1 MNLSDYEKTHA
12 VDYDAI
18 AWKMSKADYPTLIST
33 LKAMRN
39 DLENNPHI
47 KLDDLGLVRLMA
59 SCESRTADPGHFT
72 NNDYSVLMEVLY
84 SLAQVIVTGHLAELM
99 SVKKGKK
106 PKSPLEGLTMK
117 FDTWGRGISLD
128 IRTRGVH
135 EVFVDFK
142 EENSL
147 HSLITSTALP
157 PYYHYTDPGY
167 VSRVILGKIVFDLIS
182 IEDWGIDSIQSYS
195 ESQHDW
201 TLSSIVNA
209 MMVEADASTLSWNL
223 NWNPNEMYESIN
235 KREQLFIMMV
245 TTSLLHGCQLDKEDD
260 EMMKMVD
267 PLDVSYSGRRG
278 LRSHVSFIDSVMG
291 MAGKIAPSDC
301 FDSNVISMSLSDGHP
316 NSVERIYSYDDV
328 SYGNDRV
335 KKESHQWRVANG
347 NYTDPLNIGLKSS
360 DPMIKPSYHRR
371 VDGAFPLTYDRVRDF
386 IDGRA
391 GRLDIGMDDHN
402 RNYCVPQLPMSLRH
416 VVDRDFIMGLQ
427 SKTGFITR
435 HLMEKGSLYSIATAD
450 AIVDRRLGVEDPI
463 RNLSE
468 IARNRCT
475 LFHTFAAPF
484 FLHPREEEGEYVR
497 FKYNPVVERP
507 DYGVAG
513 DVVEG
518 RVLTKLYGVHQLIH
532 VPEVVVDPEAEISP
546 LESIVMSDVISACD
560 RAFVDDVVV
569 MDRDSNCYKALVRR
583 CMEVYDSSPDLKLDP
598 KELDD
603 MAALEKIDDLSWFYG
618 KMASG
623 EGVAGGLEGL
633 FQRMDDAIIDAV
645 IDYYLEVTSE
655 EGSSSSFI
663 PWSFMVENL
672 RMNVT
677 SRYEDL
683 ILGG

>member
-18 AWKMSKADYPTLIST
+18 ARKMSKANYPTLIST

-47 KLDDLGLVRLMA
+47 KLDDLGLARLMA
-59 SCESRTADPGHFT
+59 SCESRTTNPGHFT
-72 NNDYSVLMEVLY
+72 NSDYSVLMKVLY
-84 SLAQVIVTGHLAELM
+84 SLAQIIVTGHLAELM

-117 FDTWGRGISLD
+117 FDTWGRWISLD

-135 EVFVDFK
+135 ELFIDFK
-142 EENSL
+142 EEDSL

-157 PYYHYTDPGY
+157 FYYHCTDPGY
-167 VSRVILGKIVFDLIS
+167 VSRVILGKIVLDLIS
-182 IEDWGIDSIQSYS
+182 IEDWSIDSIQSYS

-201 TLSSIVNA
+201 VLSSIVNA
-209 MMVEADASTLSWNL
+209 MMVDANASSCR
-223 NWNPNEMYESIN
+223 PNEMYGSID
-235 KREQLFIMMV
+235 KRKQLFIMMV
-245 TTSLLHGCQLDKEDD
+245 TTSLLHGCQLGEEDD
-260 EMMKMVD
+260 EMMEMVN

-291 MAGKIAPSDC
+291 MAGKIFPSDC
-301 FDSNVISMSLSDGHP
+301 FDSNVISMSFSYGHP

-328 SYGNDRV
+328 SCGIDRI
-335 KKESHQWRVANG
+335 KRGSHQWRVVNG

-391 GRLDIGMDDHN
+391 GKSNIGKDDRD
-402 RNYCVPQLPMSLRH
+402 RNYCVPQLPASLRR

-427 SKTGFITR
+427 AKTRFITR
-435 HLMEKGSLYSIATAD
+435 HLMEKGSLYSITTAD

-463 RNLSE
+463 GNLSE

-507 DYGVAG
+507 DYGVTG

-532 VPEVVVDPEAEISP
+532 IPEVMVDLDTEISP
-546 LESIVMSDVISACD
+546 LESIVISDVISACD

-583 CMEVYDSSPDLKLDP
+583 CMEVYDSSPDLKLDS
-598 KELDD
+598 KGLGD
-603 MAALEKIDDLSWFYG
+603 MVELEKIDDLSWFYG

-623 EGVAGGLEGL
+623 EGLAGGLEGL
-633 FQRMDDAIIDAV
+633 FQRMDNAIIDAV
-645 IDYYLEVTSE
+645 VDYYVEAMSG
-655 EGSSSSFI
+655 EGSSSSSM

-672 RMNVT
+672 RMNVIG
-677 SRYEDL
+677 RYEDL
-683 ILGG
+683 VFGG